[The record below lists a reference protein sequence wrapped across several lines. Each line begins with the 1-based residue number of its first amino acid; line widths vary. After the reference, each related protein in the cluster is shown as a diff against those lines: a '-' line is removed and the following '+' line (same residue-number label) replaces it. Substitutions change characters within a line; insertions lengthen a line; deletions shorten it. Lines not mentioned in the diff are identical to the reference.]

1 VSEERSEKA
10 TPRRRSRARERGSL
24 PRSRDLSGAV
34 AVCILVLLVA
44 AGIPRLFPLWRNL
57 LVSLLDQATAG
68 VPVATVLQAA
78 AVATVQ
84 LAGPLMAAA
93 WLVALAA
100 LLAQGG
106 LVVSAAPLEFDL
118 GRLNPALHLGQLFS
132 VAGLGRML
140 RSLLPFA
147 ATAYLAFAVLA
158 REWNALTHACW
169 LGPQALAALAG
180 SVLFELAWKAALVWL
195 VWSLADYGL
204 ERWRYE
210 RSLRMTR
217 QEVLDELKDLEG
229 NPTLRARIRRLRRQL
244 RRRWKLQDVR
254 QATVVVTNPDHLAV
268 ALAYRPLQMLAP
280 TVVAKG
286 RNRLAERIIEVA
298 RWAEVPVV
306 ENRPLARA
314 LYRTTEVGQSI
325 APGLYR
331 AVAELLA
338 YVYRAEKRLRA
349 TAELAETQP

>member
-1 VSEERSEKA
+1 MSEDRSEKA

-24 PRSRDLSGAV
+24 PRSRDLSGALSV
-34 AVCILVLLVA
+34 CAVVLLVA
-44 AGIPRLFPLWRNL
+44 AGIEHLFPLWQNL
-57 LVSLLDQATAG
+57 LALLLEEAARGVTVTA
-68 VPVATVLQAA
+68 ALQAA
-78 AVATVQ
+78 AVAAVQ

-93 WLVALAA
+93 WLIALGT

-106 LVVSAAPLEFDL
+106 LVVSAAPLQPDL
-118 GRLNPALHLGQLFS
+118 GRLNPAQHLGQLVS

-140 RSLLPFA
+140 RSLVPFA
-147 ATAYLAFAVLA
+147 ATVYLAFLVFARYWDELA
-158 REWNALTHACW
+158 RAC
-169 LGPQALAALAG
+169 LLAPRALAALTG

-195 VWSLADYGL
+195 VWSVADYGL

-229 NPTLRARIRRLRRQL
+229 NPTVRARLRRLRRQL

-254 QATVVVTNPDHLAV
+254 QATVVVTNPAHLAV

-286 RNRLAERIIEVA
+286 RDRLAERIIEEA

-325 APGLYR
+325 PPGLYR

-338 YVYRAEKRLRA
+338 FVYRAEKRLRA
-349 TAELAETQP
+349 SLSEVVP